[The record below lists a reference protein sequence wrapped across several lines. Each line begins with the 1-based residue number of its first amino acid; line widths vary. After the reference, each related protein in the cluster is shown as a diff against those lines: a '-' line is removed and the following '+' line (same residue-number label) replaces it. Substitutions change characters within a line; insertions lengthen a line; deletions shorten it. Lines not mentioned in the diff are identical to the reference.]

1 MHGRPAVASPAS
13 QTRLNWEFSMRR
25 RTGAAIA
32 LAAGMFLAGTAP
44 AQASDD
50 PLTLAV
56 AIDGQDIAGH
66 TMVITPRRPVQ
77 LSATVTNNG
86 GAPVHIR
93 SIRLSGTALALT
105 FFAYDT
111 TLPFDVAAHGRA
123 TRTFGLDLADL
134 DGQAIG
140 LLPAAVQLFDS
151 DRHELVAVDTTT
163 DVRGSILSV
172 YGVFGIAVL
181 LLTVAAWA
189 ACLLALAR
197 HRLPANRLRRALR
210 FMPAGFG
217 TGLVAV
223 VTLSVL
229 RVIPPE
235 PSVEIPIVVGTTAI
249 GLVLGYLTPHPMP
262 PLVEVPPEPETKRI
276 ALTNEVTG

>member
-1 MHGRPAVASPAS
+1 MGRLTGVAV
-13 QTRLNWEFSMRR
+13 
-25 RTGAAIA
+25 A
-32 LAAGMFLAGTAP
+32 LAAGMILAGTTP

-50 PLTLAV
+50 PLTLTATL
-56 AIDGQDIAGH
+56 DGQDIAGH
-66 TMVITPRRPVQ
+66 TMVVTPRRPVQ
-77 LSATVTNNG
+77 LSVTVTNNG
-86 GAPVHIR
+86 PSPVHVR

-111 TLPFDVAAHGRA
+111 TLPFDIAAHGRA

-140 LLPAAVQLFDS
+140 LLPASVELFDVG
-151 DRHELVAVDTTT
+151 RNELAAVDTVT

-181 LLTVAAWA
+181 LLTIAAWVT
-189 ACLLALAR
+189 CLLALAR

-235 PSVEIPIVVGTTAI
+235 PSVEIPIVVGTTVI
-249 GLVLGYLTPHPMP
+249 GLVLGYLTPHPLP
-262 PLVEVPPEPETKRI
+262 QVVEPETTRMP
-276 ALTNEVTG
+276 LTHEVTG

>member
-1 MHGRPAVASPAS
+1 MGRLTAAAV
-13 QTRLNWEFSMRR
+13 
-25 RTGAAIA
+25 A
-32 LAAGMFLAGTAP
+32 LAAGMFLAGAAP
-44 AQASDD
+44 AAASDAQGSDD
-50 PLTLAV
+50 PLTLTASM
-56 AIDGQDIAGH
+56 DGQDIAGH
-66 TMVITPRRPVQ
+66 TMVITPQRPLQ
-77 LSATVTNNG
+77 LSVTVVNNTD
-86 GAPVHIR
+86 APTHVR
-93 SIRLSGTALALT
+93 SIRFAGTALALT

-111 TLPFDVAAHGRA
+111 TLPFDVAPHSRV
-123 TRTFGLDLADL
+123 TRTVGLDLADL

-140 LLPAAVQLFDS
+140 LLPASAQLIDA
-151 DRHELVAVDTTT
+151 DRNELVAVDTVT

-181 LLTVAAWA
+181 LLAIAAWA

-197 HRLPANRLRRALR
+197 HRLPANRWRRALR

-229 RVIPPE
+229 RMIPPE

-249 GLVLGYLTPHPMP
+249 GLVLGYLTPHPLP
-262 PLVEVPPEPETKRI
+262 PVVESETKRMP
-276 ALTNEVTG
+276 LTREVTG

>member
-1 MHGRPAVASPAS
+1 MGRLTGVAV
-13 QTRLNWEFSMRR
+13 
-25 RTGAAIA
+25 A
-32 LAAGMFLAGTAP
+32 LAAGLFLAGATP

-56 AIDGQDIAGH
+56 SMDGQDIAGH

-77 LSATVTNNG
+77 LSVTVTNNG
-86 GAPVHIR
+86 GSPVRIR

-140 LLPAAVQLFDS
+140 LLPAAVQLFDV
-151 DRHELVAVDTTT
+151 DRNELAAVDTTT

-181 LLTVAAWA
+181 ILTIAAWA

-235 PSVEIPIVVGTTAI
+235 PSVEIPIIVGTTAI
-249 GLVLGYLTPHPMP
+249 GLVLGYLTPHPMLAVP
-262 PLVEVPPEPETKRI
+262 ESETTRMPLTH
-276 ALTNEVTG
+276 EVTG

>member
-1 MHGRPAVASPAS
+1 MGRLTGVAV
-13 QTRLNWEFSMRR
+13 
-25 RTGAAIA
+25 A
-32 LAAGMFLAGTAP
+32 LAAGLLLTATP

-56 AIDGQDIAGH
+56 SLDGQDISGH
-66 TMVITPRRPVQ
+66 TMVITPRSPVE
-77 LSATVTNNG
+77 LSVTVTNNSG
-86 GAPVHIR
+86 SAVHIR

-111 TLPFDVAAHGRA
+111 TLPFDVAAHGRSV
-123 TRTFGLDLADL
+123 RTFGLDLADL

-140 LLPAAVQLFDS
+140 LLPAAVQLFDV
-151 DRHELVAVDTTT
+151 DRNELAAVDTTT

-181 LLTVAAWA
+181 LLAIAAWA

-235 PSVEIPIVVGTTAI
+235 PGVEIPIIVGTTAI
-249 GLVLGYLTPHPMP
+249 GLVLGYITPHPMP
-262 PLVEVPPEPETKRI
+262 AVAEPQT
-276 ALTNEVTG
+276 AGLLTTTEVTG

>member
-1 MHGRPAVASPAS
+1 MGRLTGVAV
-13 QTRLNWEFSMRR
+13 
-25 RTGAAIA
+25 A
-32 LAAGMFLAGTAP
+32 LAAAAFLVGTAP
-44 AQASDD
+44 AAAQGSDD
-50 PLTLAV
+50 PLTLTATL
-56 AIDGQDIAGH
+56 DGQDIAGH

-77 LSATVTNNG
+77 LSVTVTNN
-86 GAPVHIR
+86 AATPAHVR
-93 SIRLSGTALALT
+93 SIRLSGSALALT

-111 TLPFDVAAHGRA
+111 TLPFDVGPHTRVV
-123 TRTFGLDLADL
+123 RTFGLDLADL

-140 LLPAAVQLFDS
+140 LLPASVQLFDV
-151 DRHELVAVDTTT
+151 DRHELVAVDTVT

-197 HRLPANRLRRALR
+197 HRLPANRWRRALR

-229 RVIPPE
+229 RMIPPA
-235 PSVEIPIVVGTTAI
+235 PSVEIPIIVGTTAI
-249 GLVLGYLTPHPMP
+249 GLILGYLTPHPLP
-262 PLVEVPPEPETKRI
+262 PIAEPETTRMP
-276 ALTNEVTG
+276 LTREVTG